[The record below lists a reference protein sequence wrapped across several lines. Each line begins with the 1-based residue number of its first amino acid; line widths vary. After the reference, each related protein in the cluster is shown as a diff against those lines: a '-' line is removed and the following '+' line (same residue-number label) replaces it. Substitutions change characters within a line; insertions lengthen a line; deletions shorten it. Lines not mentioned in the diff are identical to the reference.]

1 MSLLSPSSESQ
12 SPNEMVLIPR
22 IILPYPFKPQKLR
35 GLQVA
40 KSIVAILFAFLQNPL
55 YFVPPHLW
63 ILHSRT
69 EPVLH
74 RKWYVEGVI
83 KPSLETLISHTGVCD
98 FEPWLCFS
106 YNFLAIHTL
115 GGSCNRSNTWVPATH
130 VRTLDRS
137 LSLRHLGSKLA
148 NRRYFSVCV
157 SRDLSQL

>member
-74 RKWYVEGVI
+74 KKWYVEGVI
-83 KPSLETLISHTGVCD
+83 KPLLETLISHTGVCD

-115 GGSCNRSNTWVPATH
+115 GEAVTVQ
-130 VRTLDRS
+130 TLES
-137 LSLRHLGSKLA
+137 LPPMREPWIGVYLSGIWEA
-148 NRRYFSVCV
+148 N
-157 SRDLSQL
+157 